1 MADPTLEA
9 YRHYLISLRRY
20 RPHTLTELGRKG
32 HQRQRQHRAQC
43 LLAGFFRDH
52 VVADIRFRKAR
63 RKSRPSISV
72 RFSHCSTNPTARCGR
87 APWRRSI
94 KVCLSRAKVLT
105 FIYDTL
111 IQDQLTMDRLRSYPD
126 PMAQRHLFNEIDGAA
141 VKTMMAVVEENYGLA
156 QDYFRLKAKLLK
168 LPRLAL
174 YDQYAPVGK
183 EVKPFPYHQARQV
196 ILAAFDAFDP
206 KFRQIAAEFLIKVDR
221 CRDSQRQ
228 TRRRLLR
235 LAFAAVTSV
244 HSVQLR

>member
-1 MADPTLEA
+1 M
-9 YRHYLISLRRY
+9 
-20 RPHTLTELGRKG
+20 
-32 HQRQRQHRAQC
+32 
-43 LLAGFFRDH
+43 
-52 VVADIRFRKAR
+52 
-63 RKSRPSISV
+63 
-72 RFSHCSTNPTARCGR
+72 
-87 APWRRSI
+87 
-94 KVCLSRAKVLT
+94 LT

-156 QDYFRLKAKLLK
+156 HDYFRLKAKLLK

-183 EVKPFPYHQARQV
+183 EVKPFPYRQAHQV

-206 KFRQIAAEFLIKVDR
+206 KFRQIAVGVFRQKLDR
-221 CRDSQRQ
+221 RRDSQRQ
-228 TRRRLLR
+228 TRRRVLR

-244 HSVQLR
+244 HSVQLRRQPA